1 LVVAITGVWHK
12 FSGLLLEGSWDG
24 DGRFQSIILGIG
36 INVNVSAADLPEAV
50 TPATS
55 LLAATGQSFPR
66 LALLADFLQR
76 LEIGYER
83 AESGESPYAGWQK
96 RLVTLGQP
104 VKVTH
109 SGDQQSIHGL
119 AEGSDE
125 WGRLL
130 VRDEAG
136 VLHTIAAGDVTLR

>member
-1 LVVAITGVWHK
+1 
-12 FSGLLLEGSWDG
+12 
-24 DGRFQSIILGIG
+24 
-36 INVNVSAADLPEAV
+36 
-50 TPATS
+50 
-55 LLAATGQSFPR
+55 
-66 LALLADFLQR
+66 
-76 LEIGYER
+76 
-83 AESGESPYAGWQK
+83 
-96 RLVTLGQP
+96 